1 MVMDVVEEEKKEEEF
16 EEVKGVPVEEEKKQY
31 VNNLESSLQSQ
42 SFQALTEEQELES
55 QNHDIYCRLW
65 RVKCDN

>member
-55 QNHDIYCRLW
+55 QNHAIYCRLW